1 MDSIHEE
8 ISQGSTLRRL
18 YEIIHGPILKVEHE
32 KSEIPRTPW
41 RDQLGVIHIIHILYM
56 VSVKEFEW
64 MSFLVKRS
72 VWRPRIEILKKMDEF
87 FSKTACVT
95 PLNWKNWIGFLMDE
109 FFSEKACVTPQN
121 WNFEKK
127 WISFPMKRPV
137 WRLEILQS
145 TTGWVFQ

>member
-64 MSFLVKRS
+64 MSFPVKRS
-72 VWRPRIEILKKMDEF
+72 GGPRIEILKKWMS
-87 FSKTACVT
+87 FSV
-95 PLNWKNWIGFLMDE
+95 
-109 FFSEKACVTPQN
+109 
-121 WNFEKK
+121 
-127 WISFPMKRPV
+127 KRPV
-137 WRLEILQS
+137 
-145 TTGWVFQ
+145 